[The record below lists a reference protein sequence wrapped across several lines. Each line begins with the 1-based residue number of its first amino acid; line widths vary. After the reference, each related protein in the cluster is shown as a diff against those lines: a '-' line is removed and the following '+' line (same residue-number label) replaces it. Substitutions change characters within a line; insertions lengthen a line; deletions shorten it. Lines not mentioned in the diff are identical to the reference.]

1 MSQFVVRLVVIGAAA
16 VLLGGCSL
24 FGGRSSY
31 DEAQETRPLEI
42 PPGLDAPA
50 ANATMSV
57 PRVDGAPAPV
67 ASSSSNSSVPQSIS
81 AGADS
86 SLTLGDSVAGAWR
99 RVGLALE
106 RSGVGELVSRDE
118 TAATFTLTG
127 TSMQQAE
134 PEGGFFK
141 RMFSSDPPQTSTT
154 VTRVVRIVADGSGS
168 VVRMEDADG
177 ASTDDEFSRRVIAA
191 IRQRLG

>member
-31 DEAQETRPLEI
+31 EEAQETRPLEI
-42 PPGLDAPA
+42 PPGLDTPA
-50 ANATMSV
+50 ANATMTV
-57 PRVDGAPAPV
+57 PDVAGAPAAAP
-67 ASSSSNSSVPQSIS
+67 ATSGGVPQSIS
-81 AGADS
+81 AGPDS
-86 SLTLGDSVAGAWR
+86 SLALTDSVAGAWR

-127 TSMQQAE
+127 TSMQQAK

-141 RMFSSDPPQTSTT
+141 QLFSSDPPPTSTT

-177 ASTDDEFSRRVIAA
+177 ATTDDEFSRRVIAA